1 MNNIEKFLNLIKE
14 NPTLPVVPMVDYE
27 VVGDEWGR
35 WMGSFG
41 YSEIGEYALYED
53 RYYEG
58 RESFKEVYYDNND
71 DELNERFGYTP
82 YINEW
87 TLRKEAYT
95 QEQFDTNEAAEK
107 LLEEYLDKV
116 AEEYFVKAIIVNIE
130 TL

>member
-14 NPTLPVVPMVDYE
+14 NPTLPVVPMVDNE

-53 RYYEG
+53 RYYED
-58 RESFKEVYYDNND
+58 RESFKEAYYSNND
-71 DELNERFGYTP
+71 EELCDKFGYTP
-82 YINEW
+82 YINSW
-87 TLRKEAYT
+87 TLRKGSYT
-95 QEQFDTNEAAEK
+95 QEQFDANEAAEK

-116 AEEYFVKAIIVNIE
+116 AEEYFVKAIIVNID